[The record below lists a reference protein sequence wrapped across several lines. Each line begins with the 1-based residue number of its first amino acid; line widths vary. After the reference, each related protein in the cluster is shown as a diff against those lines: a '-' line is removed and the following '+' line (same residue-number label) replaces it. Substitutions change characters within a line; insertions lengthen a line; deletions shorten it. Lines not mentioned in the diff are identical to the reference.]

1 MLRRGAGAFIV
12 SVTDHSYLRSSM
24 PLWLTILSY
33 FSTPS
38 VVLAVRCTFCLLQ
51 LWLVDLILAKST
63 VQPLAPPYLCQV
75 GHAGDLELDKGV
87 GMWQLGEPEASSLGA
102 SSGSPSPIDARVLRD
117 LDVIKAGHDLDT
129 TVTEG
134 SLAAIKERYN
144 IPAKYGLHVLRSGQ
158 RPYSSDASG
167 VCISVDALEAGL
179 RFLLHPIIEE
189 YIRWWRISLS
199 QVAPNSWRYL
209 VVFLG
214 ECRGAEIIPTR
225 DLFMACFRLCK
236 SRGGYYLTACVS
248 FRVSGAPSNNKGWMS
263 RYLFVSGP
271 NWGFRLDWPAH
282 PIGNVPLYLSEE
294 ESVLVGRLKGILSS
308 YCAIKE
314 MTELWLVEAGLSLAS
329 RDQMDLGDLRGMPKV
344 SGGKTPSVRAV
355 VPAREVGV
363 SPAGEAP
370 KTSSKRL
377 TDTPNEQTD
386 DPDHRHKKVKIL
398 SRRHKSCHGEGG
410 SQSHFKGKEP
420 AASVEVPETLV
431 ESAEEDA
438 SPVHHHPRSM
448 KDLFKTKVQKDDA
461 GYYALYLS
469 DLAHQD
475 PDKEMQAR
483 WGKLKNSTKVW
494 NDPSVAEEFERG
506 LLHP

>member
-1 MLRRGAGAFIV
+1 
-12 SVTDHSYLRSSM
+12 M
-24 PLWLTILSY
+24 PI
-33 FSTPS
+33 
-38 VVLAVRCTFCLLQ
+38 
-51 LWLVDLILAKST
+51 
-63 VQPLAPPYLCQV
+63 
-75 GHAGDLELDKGV
+75 
-87 GMWQLGEPEASSLGA
+87 
-102 SSGSPSPIDARVLRD
+102 
-117 LDVIKAGHDLDT
+117 
-129 TVTEG
+129 
-134 SLAAIKERYN
+134 
-144 IPAKYGLHVLRSGQ
+144 
-158 RPYSSDASG
+158 
-167 VCISVDALEAGL
+167 VCISMDALEAGL
-179 RFLLHPIIEE
+179 RFPLHPIIEE
-189 YIRWWRISLS
+189 CIRWWRISPS

-236 SRGGYYLTACVS
+236 SRGGYYFTACVS
-248 FRVSGAPSNNKGWMS
+248 FRVSGAPSNNK
-263 RYLFVSGP
+263 
-271 NWGFRLDWPAH
+271 
-282 PIGNVPLYLSEE
+282 
-294 ESVLVGRLKGILSS
+294 
-308 YCAIKE
+308 
-314 MTELWLVEAGLSLAS
+314 
-329 RDQMDLGDLRGMPKV
+329 DQMDLGDLRGMPKV

-377 TDTPNEQTD
+377 TETPNEQTD

-420 AASVEVPETLV
+420 AASVKVPETLV
-431 ESAEEDA
+431 EFAEEDA

-448 KDLFKTKVQKDDA
+448 KDLFKTKVQKDDV

-483 WGKLKNSTKVW
+483 WGKLKNSTKQEIDALKSGGGPEV
-494 NDPSVAEEFERG
+494 VIAAEERASKLEKELEKMKRERDEMLQRLDASNKELNEARGDLSKALESARAELPRQAVDDYKELADFKKG
-506 LLHP
+506 LKRMGRVIYEYGYRVALARFHSLHPDSEVKEDPFTVRPEDDSASMERQQAFDDPDPPEP